1 MTPGKYSVTE
11 AADGANAT
19 TTGHNSGRT
28 FDLEITEFVATDA
41 LSKAIQRLNSVVG
54 ALNPFIASSRRR
66 SNVLQR
72 FGSIRKGSVFSS
84 NSESGDSSHQQD
96 SVQPFPEI
104 KGSGRLTSHTAILH
118 DQHLAMA
125 YKIDGRKIG
134 RRDLIRNLA
143 SDLRKLHS
151 TVRAVDLAMAEFV
164 AGRRTSLGPEFRQ
177 KLHQLQQ
184 TLGEI
189 RGLIEQAE
197 EKKATMEGHFPQL
210 DDEPVSKVLYP
221 SGAERNANHT
231 WHNYKAWYVKSDNVL
246 YIEAQRRVVQS
257 VLWVSAEIVEIMFYG
272 HPMKY
277 FVSPLKAGVAEHERE
292 DEVKEDDKVILMG
305 QYMAVVEPLDGGAQD
320 NGQNW
325 YPHVQGQPGPRL
337 VPVHDQNGFRRPPA
351 PDQNGFRHTPA
362 PDQNGFRH
370 TPPLQEI
377 GISHG
382 QGQGQVHG
390 PEGFNQ
396 AHSQGQNGI
405 RRLPPIQE
413 MNGFIHGQDQGQRQR
428 QGQGRDGFAY
438 AQRQGVGGAGNTQG
452 QHRSGNGHWQGNVLP
467 MATEG
472 MVNWLKITGVEQQ
485 AASRRGMN
493 RRKEAIAQRS
503 AIR

>member
-11 AADGANAT
+11 AADSANTT
-19 TTGHNSGRT
+19 TTGNNSGRT

-72 FGSIRKGSVFSS
+72 IGSIRGSSIFSS
-84 NSESGDSSHQQD
+84 NSGSSDGPHQQQD
-96 SVQPFPEI
+96 SIQPFLEI

-125 YKIDGRKIG
+125 FKIDGRKIG

-143 SDLRKLHS
+143 SDLRKLRS
-151 TVRAVDLAMAEFV
+151 TMHAIDLAMADFA
-164 AGRRTSLGPEFRQ
+164 AGRRTSLGPELRQ
-177 KLHQLQQ
+177 KLQQLQQ

-189 RGLIEQAE
+189 RGLIVQAE
-197 EKKATMEGHFPQL
+197 EKKAEMEAHSPQL

-231 WHNYKAWYVKSDNVL
+231 WHDYKAWYVKSDNVL
-246 YIEAQRRVVQS
+246 YVEAQRVVVQS
-257 VLWVSAEIVEIMFYG
+257 VFWVSDEIVEIVFYG
-272 HPMKY
+272 QPMKY
-277 FVSPLKAGVAEHERE
+277 FVSPLKPGVAEHERL

-305 QYMAVVEPLDGGAQD
+305 KYMVVVEPLDGDAQGY
-320 NGQNW
+320 GQNG
-325 YPHVQGQPGPRL
+325 YSHVQAQPSPRRVPVQGQNGFRRPL
-337 VPVHDQNGFRRPPA
+337 ALDQNGFRR
-351 PDQNGFRHTPA
+351 
-362 PDQNGFRH
+362 
-370 TPPLQEI
+370 TPPVQEI
-377 GISHG
+377 GVDYAQAPPRAQA
-382 QGQGQVHG
+382 QGR
-390 PEGFNQ
+390 EGFNQ
-396 AHSQGQNGI
+396 THDQGQDGF
-405 RRLPPIQE
+405 RHLSPVHE
-413 MNGFIHGQDQGQRQR
+413 LNGFIQGQDQGQRGGQR
-428 QGQGRDGFAY
+428 QGQGGFAY
-438 AQRQGVGGAGNTQG
+438 AQRQGGGGNAQG
-452 QHRSGNGHWQGNVLP
+452 QHRFGNGHGHGQGGDRNILP

-485 AASRRGMN
+485 VASRRGMN
-493 RRKEAIAQRS
+493 RRREALTLRS